1 VAAAISGTG
10 MGAGRIAVELTET
23 ELIRDPVSVGR
34 SLETL
39 RKGGLR
45 VVIDDFG
52 TAYASMSHFVNFP
65 IDGLKIDRQFV
76 WELEAA
82 TGTGRALVS
91 SMVRLA
97 AELGIWAVAEGVE
110 TEKQAQVL
118 REIGCPYAQGFLF
131 SRPVPATDVAHL
143 LRAGTIIVPTTYSA
157 AGRGG
162 MAAR

>member
-1 VAAAISGTG
+1 
-10 MGAGRIAVELTET
+10 MGAGRLAVELTET
-23 ELIRDPVSVGR
+23 ELIRDPGAVGR

-39 RKGGLR
+39 RRGGLR

-52 TAYASMSHFVNFP
+52 TAYASMSHFVNYP

-76 WELEAA
+76 WALETK
-82 TGTGRALVS
+82 TGPGRALVS

-97 AELGIWAVAEGVE
+97 KELGIWAVAEGVE
-110 TEKQAQVL
+110 TEQQARVL

-131 SRPVPATDVAHL
+131 SRPVPAGDVADL
-143 LRAGTIIVPTTYSA
+143 LRAGAIEVRTAHAA
-157 AGRGG
+157 AGRRG